1 MPGSWSINAEKSAKL
16 KELFESINI
25 GGAVRFNT
33 GYRGGLEW
41 EGIRKL
47 IPGDDWVTRLFQTHS
62 VEYKTFLKKQF
73 FLNSF
78 PRRVTF

>member
-16 KELFESINI
+16 KELFEFI
-25 GGAVRFNT
+25 RFNA
-33 GYRGGLEW
+33 GYRGGLEL

-47 IPGDDWVTRLFQTHS
+47 IPGDDWVTKLFQTHS
-62 VEYKTFLKKQF
+62 MGYKTFLKKQF
-73 FLNSF
+73 FLNFF